1 MNRIATL
8 LGLVAVVG
16 LAAPVVAQEVGPQ
29 GSAKAARAA
38 VQELVAGEFGK
49 VTARFDNR
57 MRTALP
63 EARLAAVWRGL
74 EAKAGEF
81 ERIRGV
87 VVADHR
93 TRVVLVCQFARAD
106 LDVTLTF
113 DAAGR
118 IAGMFFR
125 PDDAAAREAPAYSR
139 EENFIETPVTVR
151 TGRWKLPGTLTMPKG
166 KGPFPG
172 VVLVAGSGPED
183 QDETIGPNKPLKD
196 IAWGLA
202 ERGLAVLR
210 YAKRTYVY
218 GAKSSSNPARLT
230 IDDVT
235 VDDARSAVA
244 LLARET
250 RVDPHRV
257 YVLGHSLGATMAPEI
272 ATGDEQVAGIIL
284 LAGAVTPIERLAL
297 EQTRVIDA
305 REHVPAK
312 AAEQRVAQAEA
323 AIRQIESP
331 SLKLGTTVDF
341 LGRPMPASFWLSL
354 RRYHPDRVAARL
366 HTPMLLLQGGRDY
379 QVPPS
384 ELALWKKALSGR
396 KNVTYDVYPSLNHLF
411 EAGTGPSTP
420 SEYMKPGRHV
430 DVQVIGEVATWVKTE
445 ARS

>member
-1 MNRIATL
+1 MNRIAMI
-8 LGLVAVVG
+8 LGLVA
-16 LAAPVVAQEVGPQ
+16 LAVLTAPVVAQDVGPR

-38 VQELVAGEFGK
+38 VQELAAGEFGK
-49 VTARFDNR
+49 VTARFDDR

-63 EARLAAVWRGL
+63 EARLAALWRGL

-87 VVADHR
+87 AVADHR

-106 LDVTLTF
+106 LDVSLRF

-125 PDDAAAREAPAYSR
+125 PDDAAARKAPAYSR
-139 EENFIETPVTVR
+139 EMNFIETSVTVR
-151 TGRWKLPGTLTMPKG
+151 TGQWKLPGTLTMPKG
-166 KGPFPG
+166 EGPFPG

-202 ERGLAVLR
+202 DRGLAVLR

-218 GAKSSSNPARLT
+218 GAKSSTDPARLT

-284 LAGAVTPIERLAL
+284 LAGAVTP
-297 EQTRVIDA
+297 
-305 REHVPAK
+305 H
-312 AAEQRVAQAEA
+312 
-323 AIRQIESP
+323 S
-331 SLKLGTTVDF
+331 
-341 LGRPMPASFWLSL
+341 
-354 RRYHPDRVAARL
+354 
-366 HTPMLLLQGGRDY
+366 
-379 QVPPS
+379 
-384 ELALWKKALSGR
+384 
-396 KNVTYDVYPSLNHLF
+396 
-411 EAGTGPSTP
+411 
-420 SEYMKPGRHV
+420 
-430 DVQVIGEVATWVKTE
+430 
-445 ARS
+445 